1 MIDIQSSDVGG
12 LFKSLGLPDLTVHHA
27 FGHFDFTKASR
38 RILVIGPMGSGKTEF
53 SARVWRDSKVATKKS
68 DSVARKTTRGRADR
82 RRVFFV
88 RSMLDAQRFADY
100 PEDALAYRGGYE
112 RLGEYTTRIRDS
124 FELENLLADHPECGT
139 WILDEASFYDERI
152 AYVVSREAA
161 ENGRTFIFPTLIL
174 NFRKDIFNSTARLLL
189 ETASDVYPLTAYCEH
204 EDCLE
209 DSFYTYRYYKVDG
222 QECPAL
228 FFDPLIIVGGDRR
241 ADDPYQPNYETRCDR
256 HHFLPGKEYTYLI
269 LKPLGLA
276 AAQGNMEPLA
286 GELRALKYDVQASA
300 LAGHFR
306 EKYSGQSEAAAIS
319 GNALKVPGIA
329 EKALV
334 FLFAEQN
341 LISEVQLK
349 QLAED
354 LALDKA
360 YLFSSLADNGRLVN
374 F

>member
-112 RLGEYTTRIRDS
+112 RLGEYTARIRDS
-124 FELENLLADHPECGT
+124 FELENLIADHPECGT

>member
-112 RLGEYTTRIRDS
+112 RLGEYTARIRDS

-349 QLAED
+349 QLAEG